1 MSAQIA
7 TSFATLRSMQ
17 GACKCCAV
25 LVRLFAFFGRGLYKL
40 EELQLQR
47 DFEEVFDVAKI
58 IRGTRFICTWELI
71 TLVLKKVTR
80 T

>member
-1 MSAQIA
+1 M
-7 TSFATLRSMQ
+7 
-17 GACKCCAV
+17 
-25 LVRLFAFFGRGLYKL
+25 